1 MSTNFQIVDLPGKG
15 NFRIATTDKTSNDE
29 SVGVKS
35 PEWMVQIDDITV
47 STVDGFEN
55 FIELFGWQGESSRL
69 TGPDVGGPLF
79 TSSTLRHTDLIL
91 MIPVGGH
98 AAQIE
103 TKMNRGESIDSLK
116 IIRLGNIQQAKVRL
130 QELEFNSCKI
140 QSFQQQ
146 LDRLIVH
153 VMIGIKTNTIFVFD
167 QSGLCTGQ
175 MVSKTNYITNVA
187 E

>member
-15 NFRIATTDKTSNDE
+15 NFRIATTDKVSTDD
-29 SVGVKS
+29 SVGIKS

-47 STVDGFEN
+47 STVDGFER

-79 TSSTLRHTDLIL
+79 ASSTLRHTDLVL

-103 TKMNRGESIDSLK
+103 TKMNRGEGIDSLK

-130 QELEFNSCKI
+130 QEIEFNLCKI
-140 QSFQQQ
+140 QTCQQQ
-146 LDRLIVH
+146 LDRMIVH

-167 QSGLCTGQ
+167 QTGLCTGQ

>member
-15 NFRIATTDKTSNDE
+15 NFRIATTDKASSDA

-35 PEWMVQIDDITV
+35 PEWMVKIDDITV
-47 STVDGFEN
+47 STVDGFES

-69 TGPDVGGPLF
+69 TGPDIGGPLF

-98 AAQIE
+98 AAQVE

-130 QELEFNSCKI
+130 QEIEFNACRI
-140 QSFQQQ
+140 QSCQQQ
-146 LDRLIVH
+146 LDRMIVH

>member
-1 MSTNFQIVDLPGKG
+1 MSNNFQIVDLPGRG
-15 NFRIATTDKTSNDE
+15 NIRIATTGALSTNELS
-29 SVGVKS
+29 GVKS
-35 PEWMVQIDDITV
+35 PEWMLKIDDITY
-47 STVDGFEN
+47 STVEGYSDYV
-55 FIELFGWQGESSRL
+55 ELFGWQGESSRL
-69 TGPDVGGPLF
+69 TGPDISGPLY

-103 TKMNRGESIDSLK
+103 SKMNRGENIDSLK
-116 IIRLGNIQQAKVRL
+116 IVRLGNIFQTKVRL
-130 QELEFNSCKI
+130 QELEFNACKI
-140 QSFQQQ
+140 QTYQQQ

-153 VMIGIKTNTIFVFD
+153 VMIGIKTNTVFVYD